1 MHLLTKQDIKL
12 AGLTLM
18 ASAMM
23 RFFKFASVCRKA
35 SAALLLIGW
44 VAVGTATTLA
54 PTGDG
59 VTAGGAVRVGIKTAV
74 LVGTRT
80 AMWMLKAAIASKP
93 MASSNDK
100 YRSAK
105 QATMTM
111 QPFAWL
117 LNAEN
122 LV

>member
-1 MHLLTKQDIKL
+1 MKQGIKL
-12 AGLTLM
+12 AGLTLI

-35 SAALLLIGW
+35 SSALLLIGW
-44 VAVGTATTLA
+44 IEVGIATTLA
-54 PTGDG
+54 PTGDK
-59 VTAGGAVRVGIKTAV
+59 VTAVGAVRVGIKTAV

-100 YRSAK
+100 YRSAD

>member
-1 MHLLTKQDIKL
+1 M
-12 AGLTLM
+12 AGVTLI

-35 SAALLLIGW
+35 SAAVLLIGW
-44 VAVGTATTLA
+44 VGVGTASALA

-59 VTAGGAVRVGIKTAV
+59 VTGGAVRVGIKTAV
-74 LVGTRT
+74 LVGSRS
-80 AMWMLKAAIASKP
+80 AMWMLKARIASRP
-93 MASSNDK
+93 RASSNDK

-105 QATMTM
+105 QATVTM
-111 QPFAWL
+111 QPFARL
-117 LNAEN
+117 LYAKH